1 MEQAA
6 KEKQIPLSYGVLPEM
21 LSDVWGIEKA
31 QTKAVSGQLV
41 LPRRYSHSPYE
52 VMDIKVVEQGFTIIC
67 DALHILSGNI

>member
-1 MEQAA
+1 
-6 KEKQIPLSYGVLPEM
+6 
-21 LSDVWGIEKA
+21 
-31 QTKAVSGQLV
+31 V